1 MSDTITHPELV
12 AALVKPGNDI
22 LAGLTAESADLWHAA
37 TGVAG
42 EGTEICLAF
51 LNFAIEGTLD
61 KENLVEELG
70 DMEFYLQQLRVNVGI
85 ERDELEGTDAEFLFS
100 PEPVEMGKDRLV
112 ACRGER
118 DLRQD
123 ASPLGQRQEPLV
135 GMAQPLRVLLAHDD
149 RHLEPGGRLEQEA
162 GAGDDGLGAG
172 NGRGQ
177 TGLDVDDEKKAPMT
191 IEQHGRPRPWL

>member
-70 DMEFYLQQLRVNVGI
+70 DMEFYLQQLRTNVGI

-100 PEPVEMGKDRLV
+100 PEPVEMGSIVAVAAGDVLDFVKKVVVYQKPLDREALKV
-112 ACRGER
+112 ALCKLEG
-118 DLRQD
+118 
-123 ASPLGQRQEPLV
+123 
-135 GMAQPLRVLLAHDD
+135 PLRAIRYMSGITLEEVLEANIAKLSVRYA
-149 RHLEPGGRLEQEA
+149 GRTYSDEA
-162 GAGDDGLGAG
+162 AQNRAD
-172 NGRGQ
+172 
-177 TGLDVDDEKKAPMT
+177 KA
-191 IEQHGRPRPWL
+191 

>member
-70 DMEFYLQQLRVNVGI
+70 DMEFYLQQLRTNVGI

-100 PEPVEMGKDRLV
+100 PEPVEMGSIV
-112 ACRGER
+112 AVAAGDVLEVALCKLEG
-118 DLRQD
+118 
-123 ASPLGQRQEPLV
+123 
-135 GMAQPLRVLLAHDD
+135 PLRAIRYMSGITLEEVLEANIAKLSVRYA
-149 RHLEPGGRLEQEA
+149 GRTYSDEA
-162 GAGDDGLGAG
+162 AQNRAD
-172 NGRGQ
+172 
-177 TGLDVDDEKKAPMT
+177 KA
-191 IEQHGRPRPWL
+191 